1 MRNQLFT
8 RTTGVFAAMATVI
21 ILAFAAVMTVT
32 AQADGPEWKLPV
44 TGLTAVAG
52 DNPGEMIITLG
63 RPYPDH
69 QDIV

>member
-32 AQADGPEWKLPV
+32 AQPRPRMETARDRADRSGW
-44 TGLTAVAG
+44 G
-52 DNPGEMIITLG
+52 
-63 RPYPDH
+63 
-69 QDIV
+69 